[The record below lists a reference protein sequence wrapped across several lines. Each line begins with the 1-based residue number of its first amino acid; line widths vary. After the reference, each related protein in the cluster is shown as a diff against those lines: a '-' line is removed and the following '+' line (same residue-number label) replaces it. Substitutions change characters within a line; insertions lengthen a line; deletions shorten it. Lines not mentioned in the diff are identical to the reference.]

1 VELRGLMTPGQEMRI
16 WRDALTALVAGFA
29 IREGGPADG
38 RGGEQKGRSQVV
50 S

>member
-29 IREGGPADG
+29 IPEGPSHPVTTT
-38 RGGEQKGRSQVV
+38 Q
-50 S
+50 